1 MYNVSWFVLRTLF
14 QRPERDRGLPS
25 ILRHARRVLF
35 VADRS
40 GVRSAALS
48 RLRSSVRLPSEEE
61 REEGL
66 ALLGASLRPSVRVRL
81 GLGLGVVVTLRRPRF
96 LPSCLSPLAG
106 PPTRRVNSSQCK
118 HNCV

>member
-1 MYNVSWFVLRTLF
+1 MYNVSWSVLRTLF

-81 GLGLGVVVTLRRPRF
+81 GLGVVVTLRRPRF